1 MQANQTLLL
10 KSILAEAVKFRAADL
25 HFSVGNAP
33 LLRIDDQLMPMEDQ
47 EVVNQ
52 DFMKDLVN
60 LLLTDAQ
67 KDALKDC
74 KELIFTYDFEK
85 GLRFK
90 VNIFYQQGFLSA
102 TFRYIAPQIPTIDSL
117 GLDAT
122 VKKIAAIKKGLV
134 IVSGNFGSGRSS
146 TASAIIE
153 EINQTRKEY
162 IIAVEDP
169 IEYIFVN
176 KKSIIEQR
184 EVGKDTNS
192 YADAINYFQEE
203 DGDVLFLDQSDDSKV
218 IPSILELARAGSLV
232 ITVMSADSASKT
244 VSRILDSFQSFD
256 QERIRNLLATSLRA
270 ILCQKLLPK
279 SGGGLVVVQEIMM
292 VNDAIKSIIASGNI
306 AQLDTII
313 QTSRKENMVSFNQ
326 SLAELYENRRISL
339 EDALENATD
348 KKTFEN
354 LIQ

>member
-1 MQANQTLLL
+1 MQANQNLLL
-10 KSILAEAVKFRAADL
+10 KGVLAEAVKFRAADL

-33 LLRIDDQLMPMEDQ
+33 LLRIDGQLTPMADQA
-47 EVVNQ
+47 VINQ
-52 DFMKDLVN
+52 DFMKDLIN

-67 KDALKDC
+67 KDTLKER

-102 TFRYIAPQIPTIDSL
+102 TFRYISPQTPTIDSL
-117 GLDAT
+117 GLEET
-122 VKKIAAIKKGLV
+122 VKKIAGVKKGLV
-134 IVSGNFGSGRSS
+134 IISGNFGSGRSS
-146 TASAIIE
+146 TAASIIE

-169 IEYIFVN
+169 IEYIFTN

-203 DGDVLFLDQSDDSKV
+203 DGDVLFLDQADDPKI

-256 QERIRNLLATSLRA
+256 QERIRNLLATSLKA

-313 QTSRKENMVSFNQ
+313 QTSRKENMISFNQ
-326 SLAELYENRRISL
+326 SLAELYGARRISL